1 MPRSKTRKVKKG
13 NRKGNRKGLR
23 KTIRG
28 GFYTDT
34 VMPGHVRRQVNAI
47 EKPASSRNVRSRSN
61 ERRSV
66 ESLRNKQLIQQRR
79 SRFTIRG
86 KKKSSSAPDEYI
98 QVRSKSSKHLSLPPV
113 VEGPVFDEAPA
124 VERTRSQKI
133 RDMRKGKIAQKLEDT
148 ANDILVDLNAFLD
161 IQEAAT
167 LHSQAPAV
175 ERTRSQK
182 LRDMRKGKIAQEL
195 ADTAN
200 QVLNDLNAFLDIQ
213 EAATLPSEKNNSTNS
228 LTMTQLEAYLN
239 QMNQREQQL
248 VNRELALSPEK
259 KVSWVKRFLMKL
271 LSKKN
276 NNLSTKNEI
285 EKILYGGKR

>member
-13 NRKGNRKGLR
+13 NRKGRR

-28 GFYTDT
+28 GLYTDK
-34 VMPGHVRRQVNAI
+34 VMAGHVRRQVDAI
-47 EKPASSRNVRSRSN
+47 EKPASARNVRSRSN

-66 ESLRNKQLIQQRR
+66 DSLRNKQLIQQRR

-86 KKKSSSAPDEYI
+86 KKKSSSSAPNEYI
-98 QVRSKSSKHLSLPPV
+98 QVQSKSSKHLSLPPV

-124 VERTRSQKI
+124 LERTRSQRL
-133 RDMRKGKIAQKLEDT
+133 RDMRKGKIAQELAET
-148 ANDILVDLNAFLD
+148 ANNVLNDLNAFLD

-200 QVLNDLNAFLDIQ
+200 QVLNDLNSFLDIQ
-213 EAATLPSEKNNSTNS
+213 EAATLPSEKKNSTNS
-228 LTMTQLEAYLN
+228 LTITQLEAYLN
-239 QMNQREQQL
+239 KMNQREKEL

-259 KVSWVKRFLMKL
+259 KVGWVKRFLMKL

-285 EKILYGGKR
+285 ENTLYGGKR

>member
-13 NRKGNRKGLR
+13 NRKGRR

-28 GFYTDT
+28 GLYTDK
-34 VMPGHVRRQVNAI
+34 VMAGHVRRQVDAI
-47 EKPASSRNVRSRSN
+47 EKPASARNVRSRSN

-66 ESLRNKQLIQQRR
+66 DSLRNKQLIQQRR

-86 KKKSSSAPDEYI
+86 KKKSSSSAPNEYI
-98 QVRSKSSKHLSLPPV
+98 QVQSKSSNHLSLPPV

-124 VERTRSQKI
+124 
-133 RDMRKGKIAQKLEDT
+133 L
-148 ANDILVDLNAFLD
+148 
-161 IQEAAT
+161 
-167 LHSQAPAV
+167 

-200 QVLNDLNAFLDIQ
+200 QVLNDLNSFLDIQ

-228 LTMTQLEAYLN
+228 LTITQLEAYLN
-239 QMNQREQQL
+239 KMNQREKEL

-259 KVSWVKRFLMKL
+259 KVGWVKRFLMKL

-285 EKILYGGKR
+285 ENTLYGGKR